1 MIAML
6 IAVIIIVIVMND
18 INQQYCVV
26 RKIESELG
34 QYILQLVTHGSI
46 VLLGLPK
53 YVLPKPLCC
62 YMLQGSKP

>member
-1 MIAML
+1 MMIAML

-18 INQQYCVV
+18 INHQYCVV
-26 RKIESELG
+26 RKGSLSGVSIFCS
-34 QYILQLVTHGSI
+34 YTHGSI